1 MNLPVVGTRRLILI
15 RHCEATGQQPD
26 AALTASGIE
35 QAERLKGF
43 LADQPVDRVVSSA
56 FVRARQTAQP
66 LALSKGLD
74 VNVDARL
81 NERILSATLLDNWR
95 DLLRNS
101 FADPDGR
108 GPGGE
113 SAREALERAWAALT
127 ELLKSRREL
136 PAVVTHG
143 NLMSLVLNSI
153 DESFGYEGWANLTNP
168 DVYMVE
174 IADQGAWRFR
184 RMWR

>member
-1 MNLPVVGTRRLILI
+1 MVGTRRLILI
-15 RHCEATGQQPD
+15 RHCEASGQSPD
-26 AALTASGIE
+26 AALTVAGIE
-35 QAERLKGF
+35 QAERLKEF
-43 LADQPVDRVVSSA
+43 LADQPVDHVVSST

-66 LALSKGLD
+66 LAVSKGLD
-74 VNVDARL
+74 VNADTRL
-81 NERILSATLLDNWR
+81 NERILSVPPVDNWR
-95 DLLRNS
+95 ELLRNS

-143 NLMSLVLNSI
+143 NLMSLALNSI
-153 DESFGYEGWANLTNP
+153 DESFGYEGWASLSNP

-174 IADQGAWRFR
+174 IADQGTWRFR

>member
-1 MNLPVVGTRRLILI
+1 MVGTRRLILI
-15 RHCEATGQQPD
+15 RHCEASGQSPD

-66 LALSKGLD
+66 LAFSRGLE

-81 NERILSATLLDNWR
+81 NERILSAAPLDNWR
-95 DLLRNS
+95 ELLRRS
-101 FADPDGR
+101 FANSDLR

-113 SAREALERAWAALT
+113 SARQALERAWAALT
-127 ELLKSRREL
+127 ELLQSRCAL

-143 NLMSLVLNSI
+143 NLMSLALNAI

-174 IADQGAWRFR
+174 IADKGAWRFR

>member
-1 MNLPVVGTRRLILI
+1 MVGTRRLILV
-15 RHCEATGQQPD
+15 RHCEASGQSPD
-26 AALTASGIE
+26 AALTALGIE
-35 QAERLKGF
+35 QAERLKEF

-74 VNVDARL
+74 VNADTRL
-81 NERILSATLLDNWR
+81 NERILSVPPVDNWR
-95 DLLRNS
+95 ELLRNS
-101 FADPDGR
+101 FADPGGR
-108 GPGGE
+108 GPRGE

-127 ELLKSRREL
+127 ELLKSRCEL